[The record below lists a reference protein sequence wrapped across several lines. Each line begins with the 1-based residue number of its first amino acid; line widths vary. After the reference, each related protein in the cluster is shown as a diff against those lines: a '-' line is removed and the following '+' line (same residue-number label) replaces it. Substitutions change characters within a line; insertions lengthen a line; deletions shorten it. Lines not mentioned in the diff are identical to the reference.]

1 MAGPRTAVDYISDD
15 GNTYRLRMDASN
27 AAHAGNGAATATVG
41 LPSGYEPRYVW
52 ASTAGGSRRKV
63 IICDPAN
70 ALFVGGDN
78 AMDLIDF
85 STQPSAIV
93 SHQVLSRVG
102 ERRYNR

>member
-1 MAGPRTAVDYISDD
+1 MAGPRTTVDYISDD
-15 GNTYRLRMDASN
+15 GNTYRLRMDSSN
-27 AAHAGNGAATATVG
+27 AAHAGNPAVTSNLA

-52 ASTAGGSRRKV
+52 ASTAAGSRRKV
-63 IICDPAN
+63 FISDPAN

>member
-1 MAGPRTAVDYISDD
+1 MAGPKSSVDYVSDD
-15 GNTYRLRMDASN
+15 GNTYRLRMDSSN

-52 ASTAGGSRRKV
+52 AQSPSGGRRKI
-63 IICDPAN
+63 IICDPTN
-70 ALFVGGDN
+70 ALFVGGDS

-93 SHQVLSRVG
+93 SHTVLSRVG